1 MAARNTK
8 SGKYAVRDIENL
20 RAKINREFI
29 IRLHTKDGKSQL
41 VGFTKFCLLVG
52 DLHAEHY
59 AKKAIRFTGEVP
71 QFKAGAGS
79 LRIVFY
85 PR

>member
-1 MAARNTK
+1 MAQNGTK
-8 SGKYAVRDIENL
+8 NGKYAVQGIETL

-29 IRLHTKDGKSQL
+29 IRLSKNGKSQ
-41 VGFTKFCLLVG
+41 LVG

-59 AKKAIRFTGEVP
+59 AKKAICSKQQAPTFVRG
-71 QFKAGAGS
+71 GAERLCVTFS
-79 LRIVFY
+79 